1 MSAAISI
8 STGRPYG
15 VKRVC
20 AAWDLARSTFYAA
33 PPQSKPARRGTSPA
47 VTDEELY
54 ALIADDLKC
63 SPFTG
68 EGHRPVWARL
78 RVAGVRTSRRR
89 VLRLMREH
97 GLLSPRRVRQGK
109 GLSHE
114 GTITTDAPDLM
125 WGTDGTRVQTVEDG
139 MCWIFTA
146 VDHYSCE
153 VVGSH
158 VCKRGDR
165 FAALQP
171 VAQGLAKHFGDVTAD
186 VGRGLALRMDNGTQ
200 YVSDHFRNQVR
211 FWGVEASYA
220 FIEQPQT
227 NGVAERFFRTLKDQ
241 IIHGRIYHT
250 VAELR
255 AAVSAFIDL
264 FNEQWRPEK
273 NGFRSPSE
281 TRIAWYASRGMEVA
295 A

>member
-1 MSAAISI
+1 V
-8 STGRPYG
+8 PYG

-20 AAWDLARSTFYAA
+20 SAWGLARSTFYAA
-33 PPQSKPARRGTSPA
+33 PPGAEPARRGPAPA

-54 ALIADDLKC
+54 ALIADDLEC

-68 EGHRPVWARL
+68 EGHRKVWARL
-78 RVAGVRTSRRR
+78 RICGVRTSRRR

-109 GLSHE
+109 GISHD
-114 GTITTDAPDLM
+114 GRITTDAPDLV
-125 WGTDGTRVQTVEDG
+125 WGTDGTRVLTAEEG

-153 VVGSH
+153 VVGRH

-171 VAQGLAKHFGDVTAD
+171 VSQGLLAQFGGVTAD
-186 VGRGLALRMDNGTQ
+186 AGRGLSLRMDNGTQ
-200 YVSDHFRNQVR
+200 YVSEHFRNQVR
-211 FWGVEASYA
+211 FWGVTPSYA

-227 NGVAERFFRTLKDQ
+227 NGVAERFFKTLKEQ
-241 IIHGRIYHT
+241 IIHGRVYRT

-255 AAVSAFIDL
+255 AAVEAFVDL
-264 FNEQWRPEK
+264 YNEQWLPEK
-273 NGFRSPSE
+273 NAYLSPSA
-281 TRIAWYASRGMEVA
+281 TRAAWYAQHGTEVA

>member
-8 STGRPYG
+8 ATGRPYG
-15 VKRVC
+15 IKRVC
-20 AAWDLARSTFYAA
+20 EAWGLARSTYYAA
-33 PPQSKPARRGTSPA
+33 PADTEPARRGPA
-47 VTDEELY
+47 PGTCDAELF
-54 ALIADDLKC
+54 AMIEDDLAN
-63 SPFTG
+63 SPFIG

-78 RVAGVRTSRRR
+78 RIAGVRVSRKR

-97 GLLSPRRVRQGK
+97 NLLSPRRVRAGA
-109 GLSHE
+109 GASHD
-114 GTITTDAPDLM
+114 GTITTDVPDLM
-125 WGTDGTRVQTVEDG
+125 WGTDGTRAMTVDEG

-146 VDHYSCE
+146 VDHFNCE
-153 VVGSH
+153 VVGHH

-171 VAQGLAKHFGDVTAD
+171 VAQGLMRHFGGVDAD
-186 VGRGLALRMDNGTQ
+186 TGRGLSLRMDHGTQ

-220 FIEQPQT
+220 FVEQPQG
-227 NGVAERFFRTLKDQ
+227 NGVAERFFRTLKEQ
-241 IIHGRIYHT
+241 IIHGRIYRD

-255 AAVSAFIDL
+255 EAVDTFVTL

-273 NGFRSPSE
+273 NGYLSPSE
-281 TRIAWYASRGMEVA
+281 RRQEWYAQRGQKA
-295 A
+295 AA

>member
-8 STGRPYG
+8 ATGRPYG

-20 AAWDLARSTFYAA
+20 CVWGMARSTFYAA
-33 PPQSKPARRGTSPA
+33 PPDAGPARRGPA
-47 VTDEELY
+47 PVVCDEELH
-54 ALIADDLKC
+54 AMIEDDLER

-78 RVAGVRTSRRR
+78 RVAGVRVSRRR

-97 GLLSPRRVRQGK
+97 GLLSPRRVRQGA
-109 GLSHE
+109 GVSHE
-114 GTITTDAPDLM
+114 GTITTDAPDVM
-125 WGTDGTRVQTVEDG
+125 WGTDGTRVLTADEG
-139 MCWIFTA
+139 MCWVFTA
-146 VDHYSCE
+146 VDHFNCE
-153 VVGSH
+153 VVGHH

-171 VAQGLAKHFGDVTAD
+171 VSQGLLKHFGDVTAD
-186 VGRGLALRMDNGTQ
+186 VGRGLSLRMDNGTQ

-227 NGVAERFFRTLKDQ
+227 NGVAERFFRTMKEQ
-241 IIHGRIYHT
+241 IIYGRTHRT
-250 VAELR
+250 VADVR
-255 AAVSAFIDL
+255 AAVETFVDL
-264 FNEQWRPEK
+264 YNDQWLPEK
-273 NGFRSPSE
+273 NGFMSPSA
-281 TRIAWYASRGMEVA
+281 TRQAWYARQTQEA
-295 A
+295 AA

>member
-1 MSAAISI
+1 
-8 STGRPYG
+8 
-15 VKRVC
+15 V
-20 AAWDLARSTFYAA
+20 ARSTFYAA
-33 PPQSKPARRGTSPA
+33 PIDVKPARRGPAPA
-47 VTDEELY
+47 VCDEELF
-54 ALIADDLKC
+54 AMIEDDLDR

-78 RVAGVRTSRRR
+78 RLGGVRVSRRR

-97 GLLSPRRVRQGK
+97 GLLSPRRVRQGA
-109 GLSHE
+109 GVTHD
-114 GTITTDAPDLM
+114 GTITTDAPDVM
-125 WGTDGTRVQTVEDG
+125 WGTDGTRVQTVDEG

-146 VDHYSCE
+146 VDHFNCE
-153 VVGSH
+153 VVGRH

-171 VAQGLAKHFGDVTAD
+171 VSQGLLRHFGGVTAD
-186 VGRGLALRMDNGTQ
+186 VGRGLSLRMDNGTQ

-227 NGVAERFFRTLKDQ
+227 NGVAERFFRTMKEQ
-241 IIHGRIYHT
+241 IIHGRIYRT
-250 VAELR
+250 VAEVR
-255 AAVSAFIDL
+255 EAVDTFVDL
-264 FNEQWRPEK
+264 YNDQRLPEK
-273 NGFRSPSE
+273 NGFMSPSA
-281 TRIAWYASRGMEVA
+281 TREAWYAREDQEVA

>member
-1 MSAAISI
+1 MSAAVSA

-20 AAWDLARSTFYAA
+20 ETWGVARSTFYAA
-33 PPQSKPARRGTSPA
+33 PSDFEPARRGPVPGVS
-47 VTDEELY
+47 DEELF
-54 ALIADDLKC
+54 AMIEDDLAK

-78 RVAGVRTSRRR
+78 RIAGVRVSRKR

-97 GLLSPRRVRQGK
+97 NLLSPRRVRSGE
-109 GLSHE
+109 GASHD

-125 WGTDGTRVQTVEDG
+125 WGTDGTRVMTVDEG

-146 VDHYSCE
+146 VDHFNCE
-153 VVGSH
+153 VVGHH

-171 VAQGLAKHFGDVTAD
+171 VAQGLTRHFGGTSAD
-186 VGRGLALRMDNGTQ
+186 TGRGLSLRMDHGTQ
-200 YVSDHFRNQVR
+200 YVSGHFRNQVR

-220 FIEQPQT
+220 YVEQPQG
-227 NGVAERFFRTLKDQ
+227 NGVAERFFRTLKEQ
-241 IIHGRIYHT
+241 IIYGRIYRN

-255 AAVSAFIDL
+255 EAVDTFVTL
-264 FNEQWRPEK
+264 YNEQWRPEK

-281 TRIAWYASRGMEVA
+281 RRDAWYARQDQRTA

>member
-8 STGRPYG
+8 AAGRPYG

-20 AAWDLARSTFYAA
+20 ETWGVARSTFYAA
-33 PPQSKPARRGTSPA
+33 PVEAEPARRGPA
-47 VTDEELY
+47 PLVSDEELF
-54 ALIADDLKC
+54 AMIEDDLER

-78 RVAGVRTSRRR
+78 RVAGVRTSRGR

-97 GLLSPRRVRQGK
+97 NLLSPRRTRAGE
-109 GLSHE
+109 GASHD

-125 WGTDGTRVQTVEDG
+125 WGADGTRVLTADEG
-139 MCWIFTA
+139 MCWVFA
-146 VDHYSCE
+146 AADHFNCE
-153 VVGSH
+153 VVGHH

-171 VAQGLAKHFGDVTAD
+171 VAQGLARHFGGVTAD
-186 VGRGLALRMDNGTQ
+186 VGRGLSLRMDHGTQ

-211 FWGVEASYA
+211 FWGLEASYA
-220 FIEQPQT
+220 FVEQPQG
-227 NGVAERFFRTLKDQ
+227 NGVVERFFRTMKEQ
-241 IIHGRIYHT
+241 IVYGRVYRT
-250 VAELR
+250 VAEVR
-255 AAVSAFIDL
+255 EAVDIFIALYND
-264 FNEQWRPEK
+264 QWRPEK

-281 TRIAWYASRGMEVA
+281 TREAWYARHAGEA
-295 A
+295 AA

>member
-1 MSAAISI
+1 MSASVSL
-8 STGRPYG
+8 STDKPYG

-20 AAWDLARSTFYAA
+20 SVWGVARSTFYSA
-33 PPQSKPARRGTSPA
+33 PLGIEPARRGPAPA
-47 VTDEELY
+47 VRDEELH
-54 ALIADDLKC
+54 ALIVDDLER

-68 EGHRPVWARL
+68 EGHRMVWARL
-78 RVAGVRTSRRR
+78 RVSGVRVSRRR

-97 GLLSPRRVRQGK
+97 GLLSPRRVRQGA
-109 GLSHE
+109 GVSHD

-125 WGTDGTRVQTVEDG
+125 WGTDGTRVLTADEG

-146 VDHYSCE
+146 VDHFNCE
-153 VVGSH
+153 VVGRH

-171 VAQGLAKHFGDVTAD
+171 VSQGLLAHFGGVEAE
-186 VGRGLALRMDNGTQ
+186 VGRGLSLRMDNGTQ

-220 FIEQPQT
+220 FVEQPQT
-227 NGVAERFFRTLKDQ
+227 NGVAERFFRTLKEQ
-241 IIHGRIYHT
+241 IVYGRVYRT
-250 VAELR
+250 VAEVR
-255 AAVSAFIDL
+255 AAVDTFVDL
-264 FNEQWRPEK
+264 YNDQWLPEK
-273 NGFRSPSE
+273 NGFLSPSA
-281 TRIAWYASRGMEVA
+281 TREAWYARQAQGVA

>member
-1 MSAAISI
+1 MAS
-8 STGRPYG
+8 GRPYG
-15 VKRVC
+15 VRRVC
-20 AAWDLARSTFYAA
+20 AAWGLARSTFYAA
-33 PPQSKPARRGTSPA
+33 PPGSEPARRGPAPA
-47 VTDEELY
+47 VCDEELY
-54 ALIADDLKC
+54 ALIADDLAC

-68 EGHRPVWARL
+68 EGHRMVWARL
-78 RVAGVRTSRRR
+78 RIGGVRTSRRR

-97 GLLSPRRVRQGK
+97 GLLSPRRARQGK
-109 GLSHE
+109 GVSHE

-125 WGTDGTRVQTVEDG
+125 WGTDGTRVLTAEEG

-153 VVGSH
+153 VVGRH

-171 VAQGLAKHFGDVTAD
+171 VSQGLLKHFGGVTAD
-186 VGRGLALRMDNGTQ
+186 VGRGLSLRMDNGTQ
-200 YVSDHFRNQVR
+200 YVSEHFRNQVR
-211 FWGVEASYA
+211 FWGVTPSYA

-227 NGVAERFFRTLKDQ
+227 NGVAERFFKTLKEQ
-241 IIHGRIYHT
+241 IIHGRVYRT

-255 AAVSAFIDL
+255 AAVETFVDL
-264 FNEQWRPEK
+264 YNEQWLPEK
-273 NGFRSPSE
+273 NGYLSPSA
-281 TRIAWYASRGMEVA
+281 TRAAWYAQHGTEVA

>member
-8 STGRPYG
+8 ATGRPYG

-20 AAWDLARSTFYAA
+20 ATWGVARSTFYAA
-33 PPQSKPARRGTSPA
+33 PPEAEPARRGPA
-47 VTDEELY
+47 PVVCDEELY
-54 ALIADDLKC
+54 ALIDDDLEC

-78 RVAGVRTSRRR
+78 RVSGIRVSRRR

-97 GLLSPRRVRQGK
+97 GLLSPRRVRQGADIA
-109 GLSHE
+109 HD

-125 WGTDGTRVQTVEDG
+125 WGTDGTRVLTADEG
-139 MCWIFTA
+139 MCWIFTS
-146 VDHYSCE
+146 VDHFNCE
-153 VVGSH
+153 VVGHH

-171 VAQGLAKHFGDVTAD
+171 VSQGLLKHFGDVGAD
-186 VGRGLALRMDNGTQ
+186 VGRGLSLRMDHGTQ

-220 FIEQPQT
+220 FIEQPQG
-227 NGVAERFFRTLKDQ
+227 NGVAERFFRTLKEQ
-241 IIHGRIYHT
+241 VVYGRVYRT

-255 AAVSAFIDL
+255 EAVDGFIALYND
-264 FNEQWRPEK
+264 QWRPEK

-281 TRIAWYASRGMEVA
+281 TREAWYARQGQEA
-295 A
+295 AA